1 MSFVNFFHS
10 IFVQPYDTNQD
21 KRIIEITIVVYNLIQ
36 RFEMRYNL
44 IFTWIESE
52 KKINDI
58 KRYRDI

>member
-36 RFEMRYNL
+36 RFEIRYNL
-44 IFTWIESE
+44 IESE
-52 KKINDI
+52 KKN
-58 KRYRDI
+58 K